1 MAQRPKD
8 YGMTAE
14 LADKK
19 AGKYDP
25 VAEQEAREWI
35 EAVVG
40 EPIQDN
46 FQEGLK
52 DGIIL
57 CKLANKLQPGSVRRI
72 NESKMAFKQMQNIG
86 NFLTFAEAYGCNKAD
101 MFQTMD
107 LFEGQNMP
115 QVVNAIHALGRKAR
129 EKGFDGPTPGATE
142 SRHRD
147 FTEEQLKE
155 GQNISGLQI
164 VSNKGASAAGQTPY
178 GLGRQVEKTNLK
190 IKQ

>member
-72 NESKMAFKQMQNIG
+72 NESKMAFKQ
-86 NFLTFAEAYGCNKAD
+86 
-101 MFQTMD
+101 
-107 LFEGQNMP
+107 
-115 QVVNAIHALGRKAR
+115 VVNAIHALGRKAR